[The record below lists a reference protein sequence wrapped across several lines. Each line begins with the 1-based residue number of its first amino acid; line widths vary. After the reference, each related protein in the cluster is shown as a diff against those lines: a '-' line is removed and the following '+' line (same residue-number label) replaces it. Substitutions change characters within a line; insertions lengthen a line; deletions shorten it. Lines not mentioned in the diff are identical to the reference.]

1 MKKPNIVET
10 KSQISIIFGKTP
22 YILSKESQKSK
33 ILKVRKLIKESNW
46 KALEALLNQAAG
58 VEAYTKGEIKVADG
72 FVKYEGDV
80 MPEVLV
86 RRLIEMKKK
95 RISHRYLLNFWA
107 NLKKNPSEDSKK
119 QLFGFL
125 EANHFAFTQD
135 GRFIGYKK
143 VTSSGEGKKKKLLDS
158 YSQTIVNNVGSVVK
172 MERSRV
178 NPDANQTCSYGL
190 HVGAW
195 GYVSSFSG
203 DTIVEVLV
211 NPKDVVAVPNDYNNS
226 KMRVCEYE
234 VFKIVKSSRTEQVVT
249 IPSKA
254 AVKKSLPIQ
263 KKKAKPVAKK
273 KAAAKKKVKRSK

>member
-10 KSQISIIFGKTP
+10 KSQISIVFGKTP

-33 ILKVRKLIKESNW
+33 ILKVRKLIKEENW
-46 KALEALLNQAAG
+46 KALEALLNQASG
-58 VEAYTKGEIKVADG
+58 IETYTKGNIKVADG
-72 FVKYEGDV
+72 FIKYEGEV

-86 RRLIEMKKK
+86 KRLMEMKKK
-95 RISHRYLLNFWA
+95 RISYRYLLNFWM

-125 EANHFAFTQD
+125 QANHFAFTQD

-143 VTSSGEGKKKKLLDS
+143 VTSSGEGRKKKLLDS
-158 YSQTIVNNVGSVVK
+158 HTKTIVNNVGSVVK
-172 MERSRV
+172 MDRSKV
-178 NPDANQTCSYGL
+178 NPDANETCSYGL

-234 VFKIVKSSRTEQVVT
+234 VFKIVTSSRTEQVVA

-254 AVKKSLPIQ
+254 ARKSLPIQ

-273 KAAAKKKVKRSK
+273 KAVAKKKVKRSK